1 MATKEDQSV
10 HNDVLKNRRTVDSL
24 LEGLVFLSSYYQR
37 SMSKEALVS
46 GLPMYNRSMN
56 IKDFIAASKRIGL
69 ISKVVERKLNGIS
82 KLAMPVVLML
92 KKNRA
97 CILLNIDFKKANAKV
112 IIPGLSDGE
121 INMSLE
127 QLEDEFLGQVIII
140 KPEHRFENKIS
151 KEIKLGEPRDW
162 FWSAIK
168 KNIPLYKKVIVAAI
182 FINLFVLAIPL
193 FMKNVFDRV
202 LPNNAIE
209 TLWAMSIGIFFILIF
224 DLVFSLFR
232 AYYLGKAGKSAD
244 LIMSNKIFSHL
255 LNIRLDNK
263 PSSTGQ
269 FVSRLQSFNAVRE
282 FLTSATI
289 ATLVDIPFALL
300 FLAVIFYFAGALAW
314 VSVVTVA
321 IVVAVSFFMQK
332 RIKKIVGKAAK
343 EEQLKQT
350 TLNEA
355 VAGLEIIKSV
365 RAQNRMRTH
374 WDDALNQTLYYGE
387 KAQFLSQMATQ
398 ITGMITKFS
407 SIAVIILG
415 VYLSLEGDLTM
426 GGIIVAM
433 MLNSRV
439 IGPINQIVGMIIKYD
454 QMVLSFKNIEEI
466 MDMEVERENK
476 SYLSR
481 PDLRG
486 DIEFKDVS
494 FAYKGQ
500 NIDILKDINLTIKQG
515 ERVAILG
522 KIGSGKSTIARLIM
536 NLYAPKKGSI
546 LIDKTDIRQIDP
558 VDLRKS
564 IGSVPQEAFLFM
576 GSVKDNIVIGEQ
588 FATDAEVLEASK
600 AAGVHDFIGKHES
613 GYDLLVGERGEGLSG
628 GERQAITLARAI
640 LTKPNI
646 MILDEPTNSMDR
658 QTEHAF
664 LKNMKNIL
672 GDETLIVIT
681 HKMTTLSLVDR
692 IIVIDNGKI
701 VTDGPKSLVM
711 QKKEA

>member
-1 MATKEDQSV
+1 MTEEEKAI
-10 HNDVLKNRRTVDSL
+10 HNDVMKNRRTVDSL

-37 SMSKEALVS
+37 SMSKEALIS

-56 IKDFIAASKRIGL
+56 IKDFIDASKRIGL

-82 KLAMPVVLML
+82 KLAMPVILML

-97 CILLNIDFKKANAKV
+97 CILLGIDFKKKNAKV

-140 KPEHRFENKIS
+140 KPEHTFENKIS
-151 KEIKLGEPRDW
+151 KEIKLGDPRDW
-162 FWSAIK
+162 FWGAIK
-168 KNIPLYKKVIVAAI
+168 KNIPIYRKVIIAAI

-209 TLWAMSIGIFFILIF
+209 TLWAMSIGIFFILVF
-224 DLVFSLFR
+224 DLIFSLFR

-255 LNIRLDNK
+255 LNIRLDDK
-263 PSSTGQ
+263 PASTGQ

-289 ATLVDIPFALL
+289 STLVDIPFALL

-314 VSVVTVA
+314 VSVATVV
-321 IVVAVSFFMQK
+321 IVVAISFFMQK
-332 RIKKIVGKAAK
+332 KIKKTVEKSAK

-374 WDDALNQTLYYGE
+374 WDDALNQTLFYGE
-387 KAQFLSQMATQ
+387 KSQFLSQTATQ
-398 ITGMITKFS
+398 LTGMITKAS
-407 SIAVIILG
+407 SIAVIIMG

-454 QMVLSFKNIEEI
+454 QMILSFKNIEEI
-466 MDMEVERENK
+466 MDMAVERENK

-481 PDLRG
+481 PNLRG

-500 NIDILKDINLTIKQG
+500 NIDILKNINLTIKQG
-515 ERVAILG
+515 EKVAILG
-522 KIGSGKSTIARLIM
+522 KIGSGKSTIAKLIM
-536 NLYAPKKGSI
+536 NLYAPKSGSI

-564 IGSVPQEAFLFM
+564 IGCVPQEPFLFM

-588 FATDAEVLEASK
+588 FATDVEVLEASK
-600 AAGVHDFIGKHES
+600 AAGVHDFIGKHEA

-664 LKNMKNIL
+664 LKNMKSLL

-692 IIVIDNGKI
+692 IIVLDNGGI

>member
-1 MATKEDQSV
+1 MTEEEKAIR
-10 HNDVLKNRRTVDSL
+10 NDVMKNRRSVDSL

-37 SMSKEALVS
+37 SMSKEALIS
-46 GLPMYNRSMN
+46 GLPMYNRAMN
-56 IKDFIAASKRIGL
+56 IKDFIDASKRIGL
-69 ISKVVERKLNGIS
+69 IAKVVERKLNGIS
-82 KLAMPVVLML
+82 KLAMPVILML

-97 CILLNIDFKKANAKV
+97 CILLNIDFQKKNAKV

-151 KEIKLGEPRDW
+151 KEIKLGNPRDW
-162 FWSAIK
+162 FWGPIK
-168 KNIPLYKKVIVAAI
+168 KNVPIYRKVVVAAI

-224 DLVFSLFR
+224 DLIFSLFR

-255 LNIRLDNK
+255 LNIKLDDK
-263 PSSTGQ
+263 PASTGQ

-282 FLTSATI
+282 FLTGATI

-314 VSVVTVA
+314 VSIATVV
-321 IVVAVSFFMQK
+321 IVVAISFFMQK
-332 RIKKIVGKAAK
+332 KIKKTVEKSAK

-387 KAQFLSQMATQ
+387 QAQFLSQTATQ
-398 ITGMITKFS
+398 ITGMVTKAS
-407 SIAVIILG
+407 SIAVIIMG

-454 QMVLSFKNIEEI
+454 QMILSFKNIEEI
-466 MDMEVERENK
+466 MDMAVERENK

-500 NIDILKDINLTIKQG
+500 NIEILKNINLTIKQG

-522 KIGSGKSTIARLIM
+522 KIGSGKSTIAKLIM
-536 NLYAPKKGSI
+536 SLYSPKSGSI

-564 IGSVPQEAFLFM
+564 IGCVPQEPFLFM
-576 GSVKDNIVIGEQ
+576 GSVKDNIIIGEQ

-600 AAGVHDFIGKHES
+600 AAGVHDFIGKHEA

-664 LKNMKNIL
+664 LKNMKSIL
-672 GDETLIVIT
+672 SDETLIVIT

-692 IIVIDNGKI
+692 IIVVDNGNI